1 MARTTSNPT
10 RDAGDGTQAF
20 TAEERAAM
28 KERAH
33 EVKKATRGG
42 SKPSPEQE
50 VLDKIAEMA
59 EADRLL
65 AERIHA
71 LVREH
76 APGLQPRTWYGMPAY
91 GKDGKATVFFQAAAK
106 FKARYATLGFNDDA
120 EIDEGTMWPTAFAL
134 TTLTAEDEARVVD
147 LIRRAAG

>member
-120 EIDEGTMWPTAFAL
+120 EIDVGTMGPTAFAL